1 VAEAG
6 WQAGAEAPPVL
17 ARVPAVEVRVPAV
30 EVRVFPPAVGATAAV
45 LLEAA
50 VPRQTARLAL
60 RSVPGS
66 LAADRA

>member
-1 VAEAG
+1 VAEPG
-6 WQAGAEAPPVL
+6 WEAGAEAPPVL
-17 ARVPAVEVRVPAV
+17 VGVLAVAVRVPAV
-30 EVRVFPPAVGATAAV
+30 EVRVFPPVVGATAAV

>member
-1 VAEAG
+1 VVEPGWEAG
-6 WQAGAEAPPVL
+6 AEAEAPPVL
-17 ARVPAVEVRVPAV
+17 VRVPAV
-30 EVRVFPPAVGATAAV
+30 EVRVFPPVVGATAAV

-50 VPRQTARLAL
+50 APRQTARLAL